1 LSSRLV
7 NRFKLAKTKSNAGK
21 EYSICQIAISDMACG
36 VKTKTKAD
44 EVIKK
49 TLNVTVSSFFAP
61 SNITAER
68 DIR

>member
-1 LSSRLV
+1 
-7 NRFKLAKTKSNAGK
+7 
-21 EYSICQIAISDMACG
+21 MACG